1 MRKKTKFNK
10 IFSVLLAVLM
20 LLSAFPIASFAISEG
35 DTVNVSGTSNWISGF
50 YYNFGGNF
58 GTGKH
63 GQHQR
68 IRANGQVAYCVE
80 PGKSLSSGNKTA
92 REEWDGLSYE
102 QQNLVKAALIYGYNG
117 TPKYGYSDDTEE
129 VATQTVIWA
138 IALNAFNNGNEE
150 LLLSCAFGGSTNST
164 NRANG
169 RAVYYKI
176 KDQIRVHNTVP
187 SFNRTHITLK
197 YNSSTGKYEGSVY
210 DNNGVLSGYTFN
222 LNGVTFTK
230 SGNTLNISTTKV
242 LKNATVSGERTSNY
256 YCNSLPALAAIYCLG
271 KDQTTVTT
279 INRKDPVNAYFTLE
293 TESVG
298 NVKLVKT
305 SEDGKVDNVLMHISG
320 NGIEKD
326 VRTGKDGTIT
336 VENLIAGTYTATEKV
351 DDFYVPQTAQ
361 TFTISPGKTT
371 TVTFNNRLKRGSLEV
386 MKVAEDGKV
395 EGYTFRISGT
405 AISGEIIDFT
415 LTTGA
420 DGKAKKDGIP
430 IGTYTIEETNCPSY
444 MVQPDNQSITIKHN
458 ETTNVSFTNNFKRGN
473 LFLAKV
479 DEDTG
484 DVIVNNDAR
493 FAVYE
498 YSNVTGKYGNYICDL
513 TYTDALDAS
522 EYGFTE
528 GYLATYLP
536 ITGENEGKY
545 RIIEISA
552 PSDYVTDGA
561 SYDVVLQENNEIVFS
576 NVTNKIQKGKITLK
590 KTDAE
595 TGKAV
600 AGATYELYAKEDIL
614 ANGVLKHHKGD
625 LIATLVTLLYHG
637 QDVSVFTE
645 EIKDYDTPQYG
656 KINIT
661 KIDEE
666 TGDLL
671 LAPVRFN
678 IIAAEDIIVNGD
690 LLHFKGEIVASLTTL
705 YGQAS
710 TDWLPL
716 GKYFVQEAEATAPYV
731 IDKTLYPVSLT
742 YDAQSESVQFS
753 QTIVN
758 KPQKAV
764 ITVSKVDTE
773 SGIPVQGAVYEIK
786 AAEDI
791 RVNGDLKYR
800 KNQTVDTVTTNANGI
815 AVSKDLYLGKYVVQ
829 EKSVPKPY
837 VLDKTSHNVELI
849 YHNSGL
855 EIFKETLQVS
865 DMPQKAIIKLHKVDS
880 ETQKSLANAVYD
892 IYANEDITVN
902 GDLKYLKGTLVDTV
916 TTDENGLAYS
926 KELYLGSYRAVEK
939 TAPYAY
945 VLDTDEHIANLEYQ
959 GQEVEIFTQGYTV
972 ENAPQKAKIELLKV
986 DKETRQ
992 SIENAVYELYA
1003 KSDIVL
1009 NGDVKYPVGTLIETL
1024 TTNKDGKATTKPLYL
1039 GEYYLLEKT
1048 ASYGYVLNPEKI
1060 DVTLTYKGQ
1069 NVPEYTEYVTA
1080 EDLAQKG
1087 TIRVTKS
1094 GESLITVTND
1104 DDIYT
1109 PVYADKGLQGAV
1121 FNIVAAEDI
1130 YTGDGTLR
1138 AHNGDVVDTI
1148 TTDENGV
1155 SESKELYLGR
1165 YKAVEVKAPHGMV
1178 INYSPAFVE
1187 LTYAGQYET
1196 LTFAETSVYNERQ
1209 KATVE
1214 LQKALEQDDLF
1225 NIGDNEEI
1233 LNVRFGLY
1241 AAENIIALDGTQIPK
1256 DGLLE
1261 IATSDETGHIEF
1273 NCDIPIGKYYV
1284 REYATDEHY
1293 ILSDSK
1299 YPVAFDYAGQSV
1311 LAIRISAND
1320 GVAVDNEIVR
1330 GNILGKKVDDNG
1342 EPVANAVLGLF
1353 NTETTE
1359 FTEETALLVSTTDE
1373 EGKFAFEDVAYG
1385 DYVVREIAAPE
1396 GYVLSTVST
1405 PVTISEQAQTVE
1417 ITVLNS
1423 IITGS
1428 VSVVKVDEED
1438 YTNKLCGAKF
1448 EIFVDTNANGVF
1460 DEDVDTLFGE
1470 LTDGNDGTYFLDGLQ
1485 YNGYF
1490 LHETEAPTGFLKDDN
1505 YYYFEI
1511 RNDGET
1517 VTVSNVLFDASDDA
1531 ENAEASQGEENTEN
1545 NAPSVFTN
1553 RPIKGVLEITK
1564 TDAENGSLIPNTGFR
1579 IRDLDG
1585 NIIAEGYTDENGVVT
1600 FTLRYGKYT
1609 YEEFEAAP
1617 GYILDEQKHEFE
1629 IKEDGV
1635 VIQVNAT
1642 NDIIPVEIP
1651 KTGRKENAGIALLS
1665 SLSFL
1670 SVALYFSLKKRKRLI
1685 GGAE

>member
-1 MRKKTKFNK
+1 M
-10 IFSVLLAVLM
+10 
-20 LLSAFPIASFAISEG
+20 
-35 DTVNVSGTSNWISGF
+35 
-50 YYNFGGNF
+50 
-58 GTGKH
+58 
-63 GQHQR
+63 
-68 IRANGQVAYCVE
+68 
-80 PGKSLSSGNKTA
+80 
-92 REEWDGLSYE
+92 
-102 QQNLVKAALIYGYNG
+102 
-117 TPKYGYSDDTEE
+117 
-129 VATQTVIWA
+129 
-138 IALNAFNNGNEE
+138 
-150 LLLSCAFGGSTNST
+150 
-164 NRANG
+164 
-169 RAVYYKI
+169 
-176 KDQIRVHNTVP
+176 
-187 SFNRTHITLK
+187 
-197 YNSSTGKYEGSVY
+197 
-210 DNNGVLSGYTFN
+210 
-222 LNGVTFTK
+222 
-230 SGNTLNISTTKV
+230 
-242 LKNATVSGERTSNY
+242 
-256 YCNSLPALAAIYCLG
+256 
-271 KDQTTVTT
+271 
-279 INRKDPVNAYFTLE
+279 
-293 TESVG
+293 
-298 NVKLVKT
+298 
-305 SEDGKVDNVLMHISG
+305 
-320 NGIEKD
+320 
-326 VRTGKDGTIT
+326 
-336 VENLIAGTYTATEKV
+336 
-351 DDFYVPQTAQ
+351 
-361 TFTISPGKTT
+361 
-371 TVTFNNRLKRGSLEV
+371 
-386 MKVAEDGKV
+386 
-395 EGYTFRISGT
+395 
-405 AISGEIIDFT
+405 
-415 LTTGA
+415 
-420 DGKAKKDGIP
+420 
-430 IGTYTIEETNCPSY
+430 
-444 MVQPDNQSITIKHN
+444 
-458 ETTNVSFTNNFKRGN
+458 
-473 LFLAKV
+473 
-479 DEDTG
+479 
-484 DVIVNNDAR
+484 
-493 FAVYE
+493 
-498 YSNVTGKYGNYICDL
+498 
-513 TYTDALDAS
+513 
-522 EYGFTE
+522 
-528 GYLATYLP
+528 
-536 ITGENEGKY
+536 
-545 RIIEISA
+545 
-552 PSDYVTDGA
+552 
-561 SYDVVLQENNEIVFS
+561 
-576 NVTNKIQKGKITLK
+576 
-590 KTDAE
+590 
-595 TGKAV
+595 
-600 AGATYELYAKEDIL
+600 
-614 ANGVLKHHKGD
+614 
-625 LIATLVTLLYHG
+625 
-637 QDVSVFTE
+637 
-645 EIKDYDTPQYG
+645 
-656 KINIT
+656 
-661 KIDEE
+661 
-666 TGDLL
+666 
-671 LAPVRFN
+671 
-678 IIAAEDIIVNGD
+678 
-690 LLHFKGEIVASLTTL
+690 
-705 YGQAS
+705 
-710 TDWLPL
+710 
-716 GKYFVQEAEATAPYV
+716 
-731 IDKTLYPVSLT
+731 
-742 YDAQSESVQFS
+742 
-753 QTIVN
+753 
-758 KPQKAV
+758 
-764 ITVSKVDTE
+764 
-773 SGIPVQGAVYEIK
+773 QGAVYEIK

-815 AVSKDLYLGKYVVQ
+815 AVSKALYLGKYVVQ
-829 EKSVPKPY
+829 EKSVPKPF

-849 YHNSGL
+849 YHNSEL
-855 EIFKETLQVS
+855 EIFNETLQVS

-902 GDLKYLKGTLVDTV
+902 GDLKYLKGTLVDTL
-916 TTDENGLAYS
+916 TTDADGLAYS

-1009 NGDVKYPVGTLIETL
+1009 NGDVKYPAGTLIETL

-1048 ASYGYVLNPEKI
+1048 APYGYVLNPEKI

-1069 NVPEYTEYVTA
+1069 NVPEYTAYVTA

-1094 GESLITVTND
+1094 GESLITVTKD

-1148 TTDENGV
+1148 TTGENGV
-1155 SESKELYLGR
+1155 AESKELYLGR

-1178 INYSPAFVE
+1178 INYSPTFVE

-1214 LQKALEQDDLF
+1214 LQKVLEQDDLF

-1241 AAENIIALDGTQIPK
+1241 AAETIIALDGTQIPK

-1273 NCDIPIGKYYV
+1273 NCDVPIGKYYV

-1359 FTEETALLVSTTDE
+1359 FTEETALLVSVTNE

-1517 VTVSNVLFDASDDA
+1517 VTVSNVLFDVSDDA
-1531 ENAEASQGEENTEN
+1531 ENAEASVPCRC
-1545 NAPSVFTN
+1545 AYVYRIKRTN
-1553 RPIKGVLEITK
+1553 KQL
-1564 TDAENGSLIPNTGFR
+1564 S
-1579 IRDLDG
+1579 IR
-1585 NIIAEGYTDENGVVT
+1585 
-1600 FTLRYGKYT
+1600 RKSRWMGK
-1609 YEEFEAAP
+1609 
-1617 GYILDEQKHEFE
+1617 L
-1629 IKEDGV
+1629 V
-1635 VIQVNAT
+1635 
-1642 NDIIPVEIP
+1642 
-1651 KTGRKENAGIALLS
+1651 R
-1665 SLSFL
+1665 
-1670 SVALYFSLKKRKRLI
+1670 
-1685 GGAE
+1685 